1 MSKKHRNRSQRRRL
15 ITVPIHGIRVSVP
28 AELDVTAHP
37 AEAEIRLLAD
47 AIMQT
52 AVKRQDGAHKEQAPQ
67 SGPIE
72 SWLKA
77 LAVIATNVW
86 RAKGK
91 MVDPDTGE
99 ALDEMKRPYRHVE
112 AIIDALKQ
120 IDVEITDPVGRT
132 YDVGMALKVVA
143 TEPTPGLSKD
153 TIKETIRPT
162 VLWQGRFLQV
172 GEVIVGTPQASS

>member
-1 MSKKHRNRSQRRRL
+1 
-15 ITVPIHGIRVSVP
+15 
-28 AELDVTAHP
+28 
-37 AEAEIRLLAD
+37 
-47 AIMQT
+47 
-52 AVKRQDGAHKEQAPQ
+52 
-67 SGPIE
+67 
-72 SWLKA
+72 
-77 LAVIATNVW
+77 
-86 RAKGK
+86 